1 MKAGWNGAIINVIN
15 YTQQVN
21 TSAMK
26 KGLLSEILKTKI
38 PSFFLKLSEAMTTSD
53 GKFHTLLLRFLHI
66 LREFRITYFLYL

>member
-1 MKAGWNGAIINVIN
+1 MKAGRNGAIINVIN

-21 TSAMK
+21 VSAMK

-38 PSFFLKLSEAMTTSD
+38 PFFLLSEAMTTSD
-53 GKFHTLLLRFLHI
+53 GKLHTLLLRFLHI

>member
-21 TSAMK
+21 MSAMK

-38 PSFFLKLSEAMTTSD
+38 PSFFLK
-53 GKFHTLLLRFLHI
+53 I
-66 LREFRITYFLYL
+66 V

>member
-1 MKAGWNGAIINVIN
+1 MKAGRNGAIINVIN

-21 TSAMK
+21 VSAMK

-38 PSFFLKLSEAMTTSD
+38 PFVLLSEAITTSD
-53 GKFHTLLLRFLHI
+53 GKFHTLLLHFLHI